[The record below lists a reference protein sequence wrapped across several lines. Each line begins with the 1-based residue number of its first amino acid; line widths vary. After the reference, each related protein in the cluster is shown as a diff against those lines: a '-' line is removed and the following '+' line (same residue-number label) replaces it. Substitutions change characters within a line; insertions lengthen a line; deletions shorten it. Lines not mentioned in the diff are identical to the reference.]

1 MTMSTGFTGPA
12 SAGAAAMPG
21 PRPAAA
27 ALESVFQ
34 HAAVINATLLKLS
47 SLDQPGLD
55 VQIYRSVLDSCIKE
69 LEHASTAYE
78 IRKAEQRIARSTQLH
93 LRAREELLSARD
105 AEYTA
110 TVEILSDAVVQFKD
124 TDQLFVDGLLER
136 SNRMKQVMATD
147 DLNTLRARMTKEL
160 TELREETIAK
170 QEAQSR
176 QLQILSAKVSTLE
189 AKLNVVNAQAQRDAQ
204 TGLYNRTAWNQR
216 MAELAIQL
224 EEGDDAFAV
233 ALIEIDHLVRLLE
246 GPNQTLADAV
256 LAEFGE
262 FCRQAFGND
271 DFVARF
277 GAEEFVALIA
287 VDGPDHA
294 TEHLDRLFTV
304 IRRTNETERETERT
318 PFTVSVGMVASRK
331 GDRVHALLKR
341 ASTALAAAREGGRD
355 RLVIAAL

>member
-1 MTMSTGFTGPA
+1 MTMSSGFSGPA

-21 PRPAAA
+21 PRPAVV
-27 ALESVFQ
+27 ALDSVFQ

-69 LEHASTAYE
+69 LEGAASAYD

-93 LRAREELLSARD
+93 LRAREELLTARD

-124 TDQLFVDGLLER
+124 TDQIFVDGLLER
-136 SNRMKQVMATD
+136 SNRMKQVMTTD
-147 DLNTLRARMTKEL
+147 DLQILRSRMTKEL

-170 QEAQSR
+170 QESQSR
-176 QLQILSAKVSTLE
+176 QLQRLSAKVSTLE
-189 AKLNVVNAQAQRDAQ
+189 AKLNVVSAQAQRDAQ

-233 ALIEIDHLVRLLE
+233 ALIELDHLDRLLE
-246 GPNQTLADAV
+246 GQNQGRVDAV
-256 LAEFGE
+256 LTEFGE

-294 TEHLDRLFTV
+294 TEHLDRLFTA
-304 IRRTNETERETERT
+304 IRRTNETERDAERT
-318 PFTVSVGMVASRK
+318 PFTVSVGMVASQK

-341 ASTALAAAREGGRD
+341 ANTALAAAREGGRD
-355 RLVIAAL
+355 RLVITAS